1 MNRKDRRKQKSIQ
14 NNLLPLSEFKH
25 AYDYHENGMLE
36 EAKLA
41 YKRILLKHPDHFD
54 TLRHLG
60 IVYQSLH
67 NLDKAASFFKAAQ
80 KINPSSCEV
89 YNNLGSVLFGSYKL
103 IEAKELFEKSLSL
116 QPNYI
121 PALNNI
127 SLLYYRLRYE
137 QRALV
142 VSEKAIK
149 LQPNNLR
156 AKTNRALALSIND
169 RLDEAVRIFEDVIL
183 EEPNGANYKN
193 LAAALRDA
201 GETEKSFE
209 IISKAYEL
217 SPDDEAIFFSLAA
230 SNLYKPSLK
239 TLKNY
244 KNILNENRNPISK
257 LDYNQ
262 KTSIA
267 FGLHNSFKKLKDYK
281 SAGEYLVMGNNF
293 ADTWINPELSK
304 ERKFFN
310 QIKKKFTKDFIANK
324 ALSQNSIKE
333 SKVSPI
339 FILGMPRSG
348 TTLCEQII
356 ASHSKVTGAGE
367 LPHLIR
373 ISELNS
379 AYNLG
384 IKAVDEFIGKTNDSS
399 EILLEKKSQTYL
411 NIIKKLSK
419 GTSYVT
425 DKMPHNFVLIGY
437 IKIIF
442 PNAKIIYCKR
452 DPIDNCFSMYA
463 HKFVDMAHG
472 YSYNQEVLGRYY
484 KLHCDL
490 MDHWFSIFGN
500 EIFTLDHEK
509 LIEDQESISKNLIKY
524 CGLEWEDSCLEFYK
538 TKRQV
543 QTASNEQVRQPINK
557 KSIAAWKKYE
567 EFIGPLIQCLN

>member
-14 NNLLPLSEFKH
+14 NNSLPMSEFMH
-25 AYDYHENGMLE
+25 AYNYHENGKLE
-36 EAKLA
+36 EARLA
-41 YKRILLKHPDHFD
+41 YKKILVKHPDHFD

-60 IVYQSLH
+60 ILYQSLH
-67 NLDKAASFFKAAQ
+67 ELDKALFYFKAAQ
-80 KINPSSCEV
+80 KSYPLSCEV
-89 YNNLGSVLFGSYKL
+89 FNNIGSVLFGSYKL
-103 IEAKELFEKSLSL
+103 MEAKELFEKSLSI
-116 QPNYI
+116 QPNYV

-137 QRALV
+137 QRALEA
-142 VSEKAIK
+142 SEKALQ

-156 AKTNRALALSIND
+156 VKTNRALALSINNKI
-169 RLDEAVRIFEDVIL
+169 DEAIKIFKEVIKEDPTG
-183 EEPNGANYKN
+183 PNFKN
-193 LAAALRDA
+193 LGTALRDA
-201 GETEKSFE
+201 GETERSFE
-209 IISKAYEL
+209 AFSKAHEAD
-217 SPDDEAIFFSLAA
+217 PNDEAIFFALAA
-230 SNLYKPSLK
+230 SNLYKPTLK
-239 TLKNY
+239 TLRNY
-244 KNILNENRNPISK
+244 ENILDQNKNSTSR

-267 FGLHNSFKKLKDYK
+267 FALHNSFKKLQDYK
-281 SAGEYLVMGNNF
+281 AAGKYLVLGNNF
-293 ADTWINPELSK
+293 SDTWIKPDLKK
-304 ERKFFN
+304 ERIFFN
-310 QIKKKFTKDFIANK
+310 EIKKVFTKEFIVKK
-324 ALSQNSIKE
+324 ALSTNLTENSE
-333 SKVSPI
+333 VSPI

-367 LPHLIR
+367 LQHLIR
-373 ISELNS
+373 ISELKS
-379 AYNLG
+379 AYNLDTQSLNEF
-384 IKAVDEFIGKTNDSS
+384 ITNIIKSNKAV
-399 EILLEKKSQTYL
+399 LEKKAMTYL
-411 NIIKKLSK
+411 NIVKNLSY
-419 GTSYVT
+419 GSSYVT
-425 DKMPHNFVLIGY
+425 DKMPHHFVLIGY

-500 EIFTLDHEK
+500 DIFTLDHEK
-509 LIEDQESISKNLIKY
+509 LIDDQETISKNIIKY

-543 QTASNEQVRQPINK
+543 QTASNEQVRQPINR
-557 KSIAAWKKYE
+557 KSIAAWEKYE
-567 EFIGPLIQCLN
+567 EFIGSLIQGLS

>member
-1 MNRKDRRKQKSIQ
+1 MNRKDKRKQKSIQ
-14 NNLLPLSEFKH
+14 NKSLPISEFMH
-25 AYDYHENGMLE
+25 AYNYHEKGMLE
-36 EAKLA
+36 EAKLE
-41 YKRILLKHPDHFD
+41 YRKILIKHPEHFD

-67 NLDKAASFFKAAQ
+67 DLDKAASFFKAAQ
-80 KINPSSCEV
+80 KINPLSCEI
-89 YNNLGSVLFGSYKL
+89 YNNLGSILFSAYKL
-103 IEAKELFEKSLSL
+103 MEAKELFEKSLSI

-142 VSEKAIK
+142 ASEKAIK

-156 AKTNRALALSIND
+156 AKTNRALALSINNK
-169 RLDEAVRIFEDVIL
+169 LDEAIRIFEEVIL
-183 EEPNGANYKN
+183 EDPNGANYKN
-193 LAAALRDA
+193 LSTALRDA
-201 GETEKSFE
+201 GETGKSFE
-209 IISKAYEL
+209 VISKAYEA
-217 SPDDEAIFFSLAA
+217 SPNDEAIFFSLAA
-230 SNLYKPSLK
+230 SSLYKPKLK
-239 TLKNY
+239 TLNNF
-244 KNILNENRNPISK
+244 KNILNENKNPTSR

-281 SAGEYLVMGNNF
+281 TAGEYLVMGNKF
-293 ADTWINPELSK
+293 SDTWINPDLSQ

-310 QIKKKFTKDFIANK
+310 EIKRVFTKDFIANK
-324 ALSQNSIKE
+324 ALSKNLIKE
-333 SKVSPI
+333 SEVSPI

-373 ISELNS
+373 ISELKS
-379 AYNLG
+379 AYNLDK
-384 IKAVDEFIGKTNDSS
+384 KAVNEFIKNITESS
-399 EILLEKKSQTYL
+399 EISLEKKSQTYL

-419 GTSYVT
+419 GSSYVT
-425 DKMPHNFVLIGY
+425 DKMPHHFVLIGY

-490 MDHWFSIFGN
+490 MDHWFSVFGN
-500 EIFTLDHEK
+500 DIFTLDHEK
-509 LIEDQESISKNLIKY
+509 LIDDQEAISKNLIKY

-557 KSIAAWKKYE
+557 KSLAAWKKYE
-567 EFIGPLIQCLN
+567 EFIGPLIQSLS

>member
-1 MNRKDRRKQKSIQ
+1 MNRKDKRKQKSIQ
-14 NNLLPLSEFKH
+14 NKSLPISEFMH
-25 AYDYHENGMLE
+25 AYNYHEKGMLE
-36 EAKLA
+36 EAKLE
-41 YKRILLKHPDHFD
+41 YRKILLKHPDHFD

-67 NLDKAASFFKAAQ
+67 DLDKATSFFKAAQ
-80 KINPSSCEV
+80 KINPLSCEI
-89 YNNLGSVLFGSYKL
+89 YNNLGSILFGAYKL
-103 IEAKELFEKSLSL
+103 MEAKELFEKSLSI

-142 VSEKAIK
+142 ASEKAIK

-156 AKTNRALALSIND
+156 AKTNRALALSINNK
-169 RLDEAVRIFEDVIL
+169 LDEAVRIFEEVIL
-183 EEPNGANYKN
+183 EDPNGANYKN
-193 LAAALRDA
+193 LSTALRDA

-209 IISKAYEL
+209 VISKAYEA
-217 SPDDEAIFFSLAA
+217 SPNDEAIFFALAA
-230 SNLYKPSLK
+230 SSLYKPKLK
-239 TLKNY
+239 TLNNF
-244 KNILNENRNPISK
+244 KNILNENKNPTSR

-281 SAGEYLVMGNNF
+281 TAGEYLVMGNKF
-293 ADTWINPELSK
+293 SDTWINPDLSQ

-310 QIKKKFTKDFIANK
+310 EIKRVFTKDFIANK
-324 ALSQNSIKE
+324 ALSQNLIKE
-333 SKVSPI
+333 SGVSPI

-373 ISELNS
+373 ISELKS
-379 AYNLG
+379 AYNLDK
-384 IKAVDEFIGKTNDSS
+384 KAVNEFIKNITESS
-399 EILLEKKSQTYL
+399 EISLEKKSQTYL

-419 GTSYVT
+419 GSSYVT
-425 DKMPHNFVLIGY
+425 DKMPHHFVLIGY

-500 EIFTLDHEK
+500 DIFTLDHEK
-509 LIEDQESISKNLIKY
+509 LIDDQEAVSKNLIKY

-567 EFIGPLIQCLN
+567 KYIEPLIKSLS

>member
-1 MNRKDRRKQKSIQ
+1 MNRKDKRKQKSIQ
-14 NNLLPLSEFKH
+14 NKSLPISEFMH
-25 AYDYHENGMLE
+25 AYNYHEKGMLE
-36 EAKLA
+36 EAKLE
-41 YKRILLKHPDHFD
+41 YRKILIKHPEHFD

-67 NLDKAASFFKAAQ
+67 DLDKAASFFKAAQ
-80 KINPSSCEV
+80 KINPLSCEI
-89 YNNLGSVLFGSYKL
+89 YNNLGSILFSAYKL
-103 IEAKELFEKSLSL
+103 MEAKELFEKSLSI

-142 VSEKAIK
+142 ASEKAIK

-156 AKTNRALALSIND
+156 AKTNRALALSINNK
-169 RLDEAVRIFEDVIL
+169 LDEAIRIFEEVIL
-183 EEPNGANYKN
+183 EDPNGANYKN
-193 LAAALRDA
+193 LSTALRDA
-201 GETEKSFE
+201 GETSKSFE
-209 IISKAYEL
+209 VISKAYEA
-217 SPDDEAIFFSLAA
+217 SPNDEAIFFSLAA
-230 SNLYKPSLK
+230 SSLYKPKLK
-239 TLKNY
+239 TLNNF
-244 KNILNENRNPISK
+244 KNILNENKNPTSR

-281 SAGEYLVMGNNF
+281 TAGEYLVMGNKF
-293 ADTWINPELSK
+293 SDTWINPDLSQ

-310 QIKKKFTKDFIANK
+310 EIKRVFTKDFIANK
-324 ALSQNSIKE
+324 ALSQNLIKE
-333 SKVSPI
+333 SGVSPI

-373 ISELNS
+373 ISELKS
-379 AYNLG
+379 AYNLDK
-384 IKAVDEFIGKTNDSS
+384 KAVNEFIKNITESS
-399 EILLEKKSQTYL
+399 EISLEKKSQTYL
-411 NIIKKLSK
+411 NIIKKLSR
-419 GTSYVT
+419 GSSYVT

-500 EIFTLDHEK
+500 DIFTLDHEK
-509 LIEDQESISKNLIKY
+509 LIDDQEAVSKNLIKY

-567 EFIGPLIQCLN
+567 KYIEPLIKSLS

>member
-1 MNRKDRRKQKSIQ
+1 MNRKDRRRRKSIQ
-14 NNLLPLSEFKH
+14 NNSLPLKEFMH
-25 AYDYHENGMLE
+25 AYNYHENGMLE
-36 EAKLA
+36 EAKLE
-41 YKRILLKHPDHFD
+41 YKRILIKYPDHFD

-60 IVYQSLH
+60 IVYQSMH

-80 KINPSSCEV
+80 KINPLSCEI
-89 YNNLGSVLFGSYKL
+89 YNNLGSVLFGAYKL
-103 IEAKELFEKSLSL
+103 VEAKELFEKSLSI
-116 QPNYI
+116 QPDYI

-137 QRALV
+137 QRALNA
-142 VSEKAIK
+142 SEKALK

-169 RLDEAVRIFEDVIL
+169 KLDEAVKIFKDVIK

-193 LAAALRDA
+193 LATALRDA
-201 GETEKSFE
+201 GETKKSFE
-209 IISKAYEL
+209 VISKAHEA
-217 SPDDEAIFFSLAA
+217 SPNDEAIFFALAA
-230 SNLYKPSLK
+230 SNLYKPTLK
-239 TLKNY
+239 TLNNYENLLNANKNP
-244 KNILNENRNPISK
+244 KSR

-267 FGLHNSFKKLKDYK
+267 FGLHNSYKKLKDYK
-281 SAGEYLVMGNNF
+281 SAGEYLVLGNKF
-293 ADTWINPELSK
+293 SDTWIKPDLKNEK
-304 ERKFFN
+304 KFFDE
-310 QIKKKFTKDFIANK
+310 IKRVFTREFIAKK
-324 ALSQNSIKE
+324 ALSQSLPKDSE
-333 SKVSPI
+333 VSPI

-367 LPHLIR
+367 LQHLIR
-373 ISELNS
+373 ISELKS
-379 AYNLG
+379 AYSLDTKSLN
-384 IKAVDEFIGKTNDSS
+384 EFIKNITESS
-399 EILLEKKSQTYL
+399 KITLEKKAMVYL
-411 NIIKKLSK
+411 NIIGNLSH
-419 GTSYVT
+419 GSSYVT
-425 DKMPHNFVLIGY
+425 DKMPHHFVLIGY

-452 DPIDNCFSMYA
+452 DPIDNCYSMYA

-500 EIFTLDHEK
+500 EIFTLNHER
-509 LIEDQESISKNLIKY
+509 LIENQELISKDLIEY
-524 CGLEWEDSCLEFYK
+524 CELQWEDSCLEFYK

-557 KSIAAWKKYE
+557 KSITAWKKYE
-567 EFIGPLIQCLN
+567 DVLGPLLKSLN